1 MTSSSND
8 ATVAAGRLRC
18 FMDVQA
24 LQSMTQA
31 GKNPL
36 QAVRDAGYDGVQL
49 VRPLDRVLRNEALAM
64 GLAVCG
70 SGRVNTPD
78 EAKLLAK
85 EAREDGLECLTLHVG
100 WGTESDDQAAALIG
114 AVLDASAKY
123 SVPLYFETH
132 RSTIF
137 QDPWRALHLLARFPE
152 LEFNGDFS
160 HWYTGTEMVYG
171 GFESKLEFIRPILDR
186 IAFIHGRIGNPG
198 CMQVDIGDGNAEERP
213 YVRHFR
219 ALWTESF
226 RGFLRRKS
234 SADSFC
240 FTPELL
246 GPEIYYARVFDGR
259 EESDRWQQSLVLV
272 RIARECFE
280 EAARSCRGQNSGWD
294 QLSCNE

>member
-1 MTSSSND
+1 MTKTIND
-8 ATVAAGRLRC
+8 ASVAAGPRLRC
-18 FMDVQA
+18 FMNLLA
-24 LQSMTQA
+24 LQSMPQL
-31 GKNPL
+31 GKNQL
-36 QAVRDAGYDGVQL
+36 QAIRDAGYHGIQFIQ
-49 VRPLDRVLRNEALAM
+49 PLDRALRDEAQTM

-78 EAKLLAK
+78 EAGPLAK
-85 EAREDGLECLTLHVG
+85 EAREEGLECLTLHVG
-100 WGTESDDQAAALIG
+100 WGIESDDEAAALIS
-114 AVLDASAKY
+114 AVLEASVKY
-123 SVPLYFETH
+123 SVPLYPETH
-132 RSTIF
+132 RATIF
-137 QDPWRALHLLARFPE
+137 QDPWRAVHFLTQFPD

-171 GFESKLEFIRPILDR
+171 GFEKKLEFIRPILSR
-186 IAFIHGRIGNPG
+186 IAFMHGRIGNPG

-226 RGFLRRKS
+226 RGFLRRRS

-246 GPEIYYARVFDGR
+246 APDIYYARVFDGR
-259 EESDRWQQSLVLV
+259 EESDRWEQSLVLV

-280 EAARSCRGQNSGWD
+280 EAAQELHR
-294 QLSCNE
+294 